1 MKTALSL
8 LLSASALL
16 LASCTSPIVK
26 RIEHN
31 PAIYAAL
38 SESHKAMVARGEI
51 TEGMSKQA
59 VFIAW
64 GRPDRG
70 SKGSQNGKVYER
82 WSYAGY
88 EAVHGSRM
96 GFGPAYW
103 GCGYYETGFY
113 YEPTVTYLPYEARR
127 VEFLN
132 NKVTAW
138 STER

>member
-1 MKTALSL
+1 MKTVLTL

-38 SESHKAMVARGEI
+38 SEPHKAMVSRGEI

-70 SKGSQNGKVYER
+70 SKGSQNGKAYER
-82 WSYAGY
+82 WSYSGY
-88 EAVHGSRM
+88 EAVHGTSLGM
-96 GFGPAYW
+96 GMGYW
-103 GCGYYETGFY
+103 GYGCYDPGFY
-113 YEPTVTYLPYEARR
+113 YAPTVTYLPYEARR

-138 STER
+138 STTR